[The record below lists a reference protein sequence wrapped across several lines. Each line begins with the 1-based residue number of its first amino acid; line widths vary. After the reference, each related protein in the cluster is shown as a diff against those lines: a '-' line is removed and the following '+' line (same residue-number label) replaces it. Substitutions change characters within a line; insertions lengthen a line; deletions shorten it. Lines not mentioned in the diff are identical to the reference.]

1 MEKRE
6 RFLFWEKC
14 SVCRKWKLSKRLRW
28 TFNGKDMEYW
38 EAECRVCRKEGESE
52 ELIVCEYCK
61 QEIKSPIYLSKY
73 LGSGAY
79 FYYHMDC
86 GKRGKEKERVKPMK
100 RDLISKLTTK

>member
-52 ELIVCEYCK
+52 ELIV
-61 QEIKSPIYLSKY
+61 S
-73 LGSGAY
+73 
-79 FYYHMDC
+79 
-86 GKRGKEKERVKPMK
+86 
-100 RDLISKLTTK
+100 